1 MEKTWKPITA
11 GILDIVAGGFTVLAS
26 IGLIVGGGVTG
37 VVPDVPDFVPALL
50 MGMAIPFLIV
60 GILAIVGGVYAL
72 KRKKWGWALTGS
84 ILALFPWWV
93 LGVAAIVITILAKN
107 EFE

>member
-1 MEKTWKPITA
+1 MEKTWKPTTA
-11 GILDIVAGGFTVLAS
+11 GILDIVAGGFTVITG

-37 VVPDVPDFVPALL
+37 IVPDVPDFVPALL
-50 MGMAIPFLIV
+50 MGLAIPFLIV

-93 LGVAAIVITILAKN
+93 LGIAAIVITILAKN

>member
-1 MEKTWKPITA
+1 MEKTWKPTTA

-37 VVPDVPDFVPALL
+37 VVPDVPDFVPVLL
-50 MGMAIPFLIV
+50 MSLAVPFLIV